1 MAGTRSA
8 QRSSG
13 PRSGPLILK
22 IALLVLVG
30 GPMVYVLWE
39 ALNHLLSGDPG
50 AVRWGLVV
58 PVLLVFAIYV
68 YLLSRVVVR
77 WDEEAR

>member
-1 MAGTRSA
+1 MAGTGEVERS
-8 QRSSG
+8 RSPG
-13 PRSGPLILK
+13 AGPLIMR

-50 AVRWGLVV
+50 AVRWGVVV
-58 PVLLVFAIYV
+58 PVFVLFSAYV
-68 YLLSRVVVR
+68 YWLSRIVVR
-77 WDEEAR
+77 WDEGVR